1 MAGELSFL
9 TTLEVGV
16 VAVEEGGVVAL
27 GVLIWSAMSVVSL
40 VILLVNVVCVL
51 VRVDVVVAVLPD
63 IGEAQ
68 VMVEG
73 KFQSDGL
80 RFYNVIA

>member
-1 MAGELSFL
+1 
-9 TTLEVGV
+9 
-16 VAVEEGGVVAL
+16 
-27 GVLIWSAMSVVSL
+27 MSVVSL

-73 KFQSDGL
+73 KFQSDSL
-80 RFYNVIA
+80 HFYNVIA